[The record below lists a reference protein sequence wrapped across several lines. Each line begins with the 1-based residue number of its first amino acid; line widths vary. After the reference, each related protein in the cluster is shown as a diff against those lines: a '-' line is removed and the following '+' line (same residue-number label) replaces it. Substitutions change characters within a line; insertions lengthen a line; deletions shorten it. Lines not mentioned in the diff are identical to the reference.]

1 VPIYETRVNREL
13 LLEFFLT
20 FSRFEYA
27 LKAIGFFKKPD
38 PEKYESTKPPSA
50 EPDWSTFRVSLRN
63 IFQMNRTETLKNACE
78 YLLNMPPWK
87 QVISKNADWKLAWE
101 TRLQRDKEKETDVEF
116 LVRMVVCVRNNLF
129 HGGKHGIAVHEDT
142 ERIEALLRNS
152 LILLEECLVLVPQL
166 RQAYEEAII

>member
-1 VPIYETRVNREL
+1 VPIYETRANREL

-38 PEKYESTKPPSA
+38 PKKYKSAKPPSA
-50 EPDWSTFRVSLRN
+50 EPDWRTFRISLRN
-63 IFQMNRTETLKNACE
+63 RFQTNRTETLKHACE
-78 YLLNMPPWK
+78 YLLDQAPWK

-101 TRLQRDKEKETDVEF
+101 TPLRPEEETEVEF
-116 LVRMVVCVRNNLF
+116 LLRMVSYVRNNLF

-142 ERIEALLRNS
+142 ERTEALLRNS
-152 LILLEECLVLVPQL
+152 LIVLEECLILVPQL
-166 RQAYEEAII
+166 QEAFDEATI